1 MFEFI
6 SLDRDGILYIAAFLV
21 MIRSVSL
28 YIFSKGNYG
37 EKANVNVLM
46 LVFFLLFMAAS
57 FLSSWPLIYFLVLFF
72 VGSMISFTWYRYSGM
87 ITPFGSGLTAIST
100 TLLLCLLSYVF
111 SFYEMFVEHGLQA
124 IFITI
129 FSFSIIT
136 SIYSFYYSPFSQN
149 SLFYLNFKR
158 NKKVAHIQDCSEI
171 YSPKVTI
178 HLPCYSEPPEIV
190 INTLNSIFAL
200 DYDNYEVIVI
210 DNNTQDEALWKPV
223 KKHCDMLGEKFRFYH
238 IPVLAGAKAGA
249 LNYALK
255 ITSFDTELIAVIDA
269 DYITEPDFIRRY
281 VRIFKDEN
289 VGFVQTSHDYYNHQ
303 SSHVMEGAY
312 YFWTLFHKVEL
323 PSYTEIN
330 SAFTVGTMC
339 ILRKNILEKVG
350 GWDETALTEDSE
362 LAVRMHA
369 QGYIGY
375 VFADTVGRG
384 LIPTTFS
391 DMKKQQIRWTAG
403 PVQQLLKHWRLYFGF
418 SSENKM
424 TLNQRIMEIRHST
437 SRINPIL
444 SLVSLHIMV
453 MMSLFL
459 LSENVYLAMPYE
471 VIFFFLC
478 MLISAFIEKM
488 ACFRMLNCSRVLSV
502 FYYGV
507 MARALEWTFIY
518 GVISSL
524 FGLSIKWDRTNKFE
538 NSKSIKRAL
547 LASKT
552 EVVMSSFFFLY
563 SFFLLSGNHSGYN
576 DFVFLTGIACF
587 VKGISFLCALFVASL
602 LENNLRIL
610 EVP

>member
-6 SLDRDGILYIAAFLV
+6 SLDRDGVLYIAAFLV
-21 MIRSVSL
+21 IIRSVSL
-28 YIFSKGNYG
+28 YIFSKGNNVD
-37 EKANVNVLM
+37 KANVNILM
-46 LVFFLLFMAAS
+46 LVFFLLFMTAS
-57 FLSSWPLIYFLVLFF
+57 SLSSWPLIYFLALFF
-72 VGSMISFTWYRYSGM
+72 VGSIISFTWFTYSGM

-100 TLLLCLLSYVF
+100 TLLLCLLSYML
-111 SFYEMFVEHGLQA
+111 SFYETFVEHGFQA
-124 IFITI
+124 IFIAI
-129 FSFSIIT
+129 FLFSIIT
-136 SIYSFYYSPFSQN
+136 SIYSFYYLPFSQN

-158 NKKVAHIQDCSEI
+158 NKKVMHIQSVSEV

-190 INTLNSIFAL
+190 INTLNSISAL

-210 DNNTQDEALWKPV
+210 DNNTRDETLWKPV
-223 KKHCDMLGEKFRFYH
+223 EKHCSMLGEKFRFYH
-238 IPVLAGAKAGA
+238 VPVLAGAKAGA

-255 ITSFDTELIAVIDA
+255 ITSSDTELIAVIDA

-281 VRIFKDEN
+281 VKIFKDEN

-303 SSHVMEGAY
+303 SSPVMEGAY
-312 YFWTLFHKVEL
+312 YFWTLFHKIEL

-330 SAFTVGTMC
+330 AAFTVGTMC
-339 ILRKNILEKVG
+339 ILRRNILEKVG

-391 DMKKQQIRWTAG
+391 DMKKQQVRWTAG

-424 TLNQRIMEIRHST
+424 TLNQRVMEIRHST
-437 SRINPIL
+437 SRIKPVF
-444 SLVSLHIMV
+444 SLISLHIMV
-453 MMSLFL
+453 VVSFFL
-459 LSENVYLAMPYE
+459 LSGNVYLSIPYE
-471 VIFFFLC
+471 FIVFFLC
-478 MLISAFIEKM
+478 MLISTFIEKM
-488 ACFRMLNCSRVLSV
+488 AYFRLFNCSGILPV
-502 FYYGV
+502 FYHGI

-524 FGLSIKWDRTNKFE
+524 FGFSMKWDRTNKFE
-538 NSKSIKRAL
+538 NSKSIKRAF
-547 LASKT
+547 LASKI
-552 EVVMSSFFFLY
+552 EVVMSVFFFLY

-576 DFVFLTGIACF
+576 DFVFLTGIACL
-587 VKGISFLCALFVASL
+587 VKGIGFLCALLVASL

-610 EVP
+610 EAP

>member
-6 SLDRDGILYIAAFLV
+6 SLDRGGVLYVAAFLV

-37 EKANVNVLM
+37 EKTNVNVLM

-57 FLSSWPLIYFLVLFF
+57 SLSSWPLIYFLVLFF
-72 VGSMISFTWYRYSGM
+72 VGSMISFTWFRYSGM
-87 ITPFGSGLTAIST
+87 ITSFGSGLTAIST
-100 TLLLCLLSYVF
+100 TLILCLLSYAL
-111 SFYEMFVEHGLQA
+111 SFYEMFVEHDLKA

-158 NKKVAHIQDCSEI
+158 NKKVTHIQDGSEV

-178 HLPCYSEPPEIV
+178 HLPCYSEPPEMV

-223 KKHCDMLGEKFRFYH
+223 GKHCDMLGKKFRFYH

-255 ITSFDTELIAVIDA
+255 ITSSDTDLIAVIDA

-281 VRIFKDEN
+281 VRIFKDKN

-312 YFWTLFHKVEL
+312 YFWTLFHKIEL

-330 SAFTVGTMC
+330 AAFTVGTMC
-339 ILRKNILEKVG
+339 ILRRNILEKVG

-418 SSENKM
+418 SSKNKM

-437 SRINPIL
+437 SRVKPIL

-453 MMSLFL
+453 MMSFFL
-459 LSENVYLAMPYE
+459 LNENVYLSMPYE
-471 VIFFFLC
+471 VVVFFLC
-478 MLISAFIEKM
+478 MLISTFVEKM
-488 ACFRMLNCSRVLSV
+488 AYFRMFNCSRLLPV
-502 FYYGV
+502 FYHGI

-547 LASKT
+547 YASKT
-552 EVVMSSFFFLY
+552 EVTMSGFFFLY

-587 VKGISFLCALFVASL
+587 VKGISFLCALFVAFL

-610 EVP
+610 EAP